1 MPVLRDISLGLGI
14 EDVLRREG
22 IGDQRNPR
30 PQVMDLLKEI
40 LAEVESSKLLE
51 PSLVYEFYPIDGFLT
66 DRVKLK
72 GGAEIQGTLIPMLFS
87 KADELGIAVFT
98 IGSGL
103 EEKGAD
109 YFKQG
114 KELHGLLLDGI
125 GSAAVDVLCQK
136 VCQILGEET
145 SLHGYQTSSPVNPG
159 MPGLHI
165 SEQKHL
171 FELVPANQ
179 IGVSLTSGYMMVPR
193 KSTSLVIAAGTNMPQ
208 WSSESVCARCYLKDT
223 CRYKI
228 HSTLEDK

>member
-1 MPVLRDISLGLGI
+1 MPVMRDIYLELGI

-30 PQVMDLLKEI
+30 PKIMDLLKEI
-40 LAEVESSKLLE
+40 MRETESSKLLD
-51 PSLVYEFYPIDGFLT
+51 PSLAYAFYPIDGFLT

-72 GGAEIQGTLIPMLFS
+72 GGAAIQGTLIPMLFS
-87 KADELGIAVFT
+87 KADELGIAVCT

-103 EEKGAD
+103 EEKSAN

-136 VCQILGEET
+136 VCQILGEEAV
-145 SLHGYQTSSPVNPG
+145 SHGYQASSPVNPG
-159 MPGLHI
+159 MPGLPI
-165 SEQKHL
+165 AEQEHL
-171 FELVPANQ
+171 FELIPANQ
-179 IGVSLTSGYMMVPR
+179 IGVSLTSGYMIVPR
-193 KSTSLVIAAGTNMPQ
+193 KSTSLVIGAGTNMPQ
-208 WSSESVCARCYLKDT
+208 WTSESVCARCYLKET

-228 HSTLEDK
+228 HSTLGHK